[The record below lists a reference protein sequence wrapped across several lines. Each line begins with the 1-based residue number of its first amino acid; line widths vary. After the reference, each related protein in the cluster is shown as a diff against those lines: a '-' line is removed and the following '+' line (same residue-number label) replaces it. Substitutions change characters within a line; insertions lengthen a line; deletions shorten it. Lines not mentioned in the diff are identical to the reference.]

1 MKKTN
6 GDRPVAGPLPD
17 YLEFRRL
24 VVSLGNAYVR
34 LAERDRRKVMRLLD
48 QITFGKASSGSLW
61 ELWSKDDMQAC
72 YLKLKPISQKMAND
86 LRLFASVLLKTGRN
100 DKLALRWLM
109 DELDLDVD

>member
-1 MKKTN
+1 MKTTHSVRSVGPPPDDLKLHKLMVKL
-6 GDRPVAGPLPD
+6 GD
-17 YLEFRRL
+17 
-24 VVSLGNAYVR
+24 AYER

-48 QITFGKASSGSLW
+48 QITFGKASSGSYW
-61 ELWSKDDMQAC
+61 ELWSKDDMQAL

-86 LRLFASVLLKTGRN
+86 FRLFASVLLKTGRN